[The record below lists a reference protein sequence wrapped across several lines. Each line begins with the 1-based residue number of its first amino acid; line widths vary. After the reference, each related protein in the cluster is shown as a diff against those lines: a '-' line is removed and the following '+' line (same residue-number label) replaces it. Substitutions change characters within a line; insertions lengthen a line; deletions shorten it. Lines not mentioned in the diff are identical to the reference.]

1 MSYFCNKPQMAM
13 LEITTKCNLH
23 CVYCAARKL
32 VKTPSDL
39 PLEKIKEMTKNLSA
53 FEYICLCGLGESLLH
68 KEFYEV
74 LGLFQDKKIVLITN
88 GSLEIDYDRLT
99 KYNNIDAIS
108 FSIDGSTEEDM
119 KRVSSNYRFD
129 ILLQNLERAKQY
141 HVNVAINCTLVQD
154 NIEKLDGLKELAIQ
168 YQVKRFKIGFPLGKS
183 KWLKEMVEPIQE
195 KLAHLKSGL
204 EEAGIEFEGPLEVK
218 CIFNGAPIAVISKN
232 GNVYPCCDYFC
243 GRPLVGNVFHD
254 HFDTMWEKD
263 SYERFRSGTYCKGC
277 SQYHRNKTIVNLF
290 GKQVNEADET

>member
-39 PLEKIKEMTKNLSA
+39 PLEKIKEMTKNLST

-108 FSIDGSTEEDM
+108 FSTDGSTEEDM

-168 YQVKRFKIGFPLGKS
+168 SGKA
-183 KWLKEMVEPIQE
+183 I
-195 KLAHLKSGL
+195 
-204 EEAGIEFEGPLEVK
+204 
-218 CIFNGAPIAVISKN
+218 
-232 GNVYPCCDYFC
+232 
-243 GRPLVGNVFHD
+243 
-254 HFDTMWEKD
+254 
-263 SYERFRSGTYCKGC
+263 
-277 SQYHRNKTIVNLF
+277 
-290 GKQVNEADET
+290 